1 MSLWLGRIVA
11 GVAVLALFAPAAQ
24 AQDVGYRGA
33 GFRVGL
39 NTYPN
44 QFQFGGQ
51 LNLGEFIDNV
61 RFQPSATVGIGDDR
75 TIWMANI
82 DGAYH
87 FPVEGNWNPYAG
99 AGLGIGIEDVEDT
112 GNTEITAGLNLLGG
126 IEWGNRYRYFFEAR
140 TQVGTSLGD
149 FTVVFGMN
157 F

>member
-1 MSLWLGRIVA
+1 V
-11 GVAVLALFAPAAQ
+11 VTLFVPAAQ
-24 AQDVGYRGA
+24 AQDIGYRGA
-33 GFRVGL
+33 GFRIGL

-51 LNLGEFIDNV
+51 LNLGEFIDNA

-75 TIWMANI
+75 TIWMFNI

-87 FPVEGNWNPYAG
+87 IPVDGNWNPYAG
-99 AGLGIGIEDVEDT
+99 AGLGIGVESNDATDDT
-112 GNTEITAGLNLLGG
+112 EVTAGLNLLGG
-126 IEWGNRYRYFFEAR
+126 VEWGSRYRYFFEAR
-140 TQVGTSLGD
+140 TQIGTSLGD